1 MGEETFITYDQK
13 NRVFGIAAGVAAM
26 MIVALV
32 GVIAYFWIANRNKKE
47 PYMNGL
53 AYGAG
58 QNNVYEEYK

>member
-1 MGEETFITYDQK
+1 
-13 NRVFGIAAGVAAM
+13 

-58 QNNVYEEYK
+58 QNNVYGEDK